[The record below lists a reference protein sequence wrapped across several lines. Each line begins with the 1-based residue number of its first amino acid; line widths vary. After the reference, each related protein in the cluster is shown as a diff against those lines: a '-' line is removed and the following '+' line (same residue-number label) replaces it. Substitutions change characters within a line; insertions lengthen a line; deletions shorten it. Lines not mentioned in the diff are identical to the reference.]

1 MIVRLLPGVLMCMA
15 ASQALALQ
23 PQDEAPRQVAASS
36 YALDLAGLYREARLE
51 DPRVLA
57 AYARARS
64 AAEQQR
70 EALGGLLP
78 QVSANANTSRVL
90 RKNENTRDIYNNEN
104 YSLSLTQ
111 YLYNKPA
118 WERYQKSKSV
128 KDQKGQQ
135 AEDTLAEATV
145 DLAKRYFV
153 ALAADDELALVQAE
167 RRATQKNLDR
177 VSMMFDRQMAKI
189 TDKLDMQARV
199 DSLAA
204 QEVDARNQVQVSREA
219 LAEIVGRPISEP
231 LSRVRNDVQLQA
243 STRPLQSWITQAV
256 ETNPML
262 KASQSGAEAANAAV
276 REGKGEHY
284 PQLSL
289 SLNAQQSDQGY
300 DNTQA
305 PRSDSYVATLGVKI
319 PLYSGG
325 STSARVRGLYD
336 EQLAAEVQM
345 EGIRRQVV
353 RETTTAYLTAQ
364 SSVEKI
370 RANRNALSSAQ
381 KSSVA
386 AQKAFTYGVV
396 NAVDVLTA
404 VQNEFKTR
412 RDLLKSQYD
421 FITNLFL
428 LNRWAGELNQDS
440 VDSVNVWLSPVPETS
455 LPGGAVQGDGE
466 ATGQARAVTRPGA
479 SQVR

>member
-1 MIVRLLPGVLMCMA
+1 MIVLRLLPGVMMCMVACQAVAMEGKDA
-15 ASQALALQ
+15 AGEQ
-23 PQDEAPRQVAASS
+23 PRGVSAST

-57 AYARARS
+57 AYARAR
-64 AAEQQR
+64 AASEQQR
-70 EALGGLLP
+70 AALGSLLP
-78 QVSANANTSRVL
+78 QVSANANSSRIL
-90 RKNENTRDIYNNEN
+90 RKNEAERDLYNTET

-128 KDQKGQQ
+128 KDQKGHE

-177 VSMMFDRQMAKI
+177 VSSMFERQMAKI

-199 DSLAA
+199 DFLLA
-204 QEVDARNQVQVSREA
+204 QEVEARNQVQVSREA
-219 LAEIVGRPISEP
+219 LAEIVGRPITEP
-231 LSRVRNDVQLQA
+231 LSRVRNDVALQA
-243 STRPLQSWITQAV
+243 PTRPLQNWVTQAV
-256 ETNPML
+256 ETNPLL
-262 KASQSGAEAANAAV
+262 KSYQSGAEAANAAV

-289 SLNAQQSDQGY
+289 SLSAQQNDQGY

-305 PRSDSYVATLGVKI
+305 PRSDSYVASFGVKI
-319 PLYSGG
+319 PIYSGG

-336 EQLAAEVQM
+336 DQLAAEEQL
-345 EGIRRQVV
+345 EGVRRQVV
-353 RETTTAYLTAQ
+353 KETTTAYLTAQ
-364 SSVEKI
+364 AAVEKI

-381 KSSVA
+381 QSSVA
-386 AQKAFTYGVV
+386 AQKAFTFGVV

-404 VQNEFKTR
+404 VQNEFKAR
-412 RDLLKSQYD
+412 RDLLKTQYD

-428 LNRWAGELNQDS
+428 LNRWAGELNQES
-440 VDSVNVWLSPVPETS
+440 VDNVNVWLSPVPETS
-455 LPGGAVQGDGE
+455 LPGGDV
-466 ATGQARAVTRPGA
+466 ARVDAR
-479 SQVR
+479 S

>member
-1 MIVRLLPGVLMCMA
+1 MIVLRLLPGLMMCMVA
-15 ASQALALQ
+15 WQAVAVEGKGAVGEQPKGVSAST
-23 PQDEAPRQVAASS
+23 

-57 AYARARS
+57 SYARARS

-70 EALGGLLP
+70 AALGGLLP
-78 QVSANANTSRVL
+78 QVSANANASRIL
-90 RKNENTRDIYNNEN
+90 RENELSRDIYNTET

-128 KDQKGQQ
+128 KAQKGHE

-177 VSMMFDRQMAKI
+177 VSSMFDRQMAKI

-199 DSLAA
+199 DFLIA
-204 QEVDARNQVQVSREA
+204 QEVEARNQVQVSREA
-219 LAEIVGRPISEP
+219 LAEIVGRPITEP
-231 LSRVRNDVQLQA
+231 LSRVRNDVALQA
-243 STRPLQSWITQAV
+243 PARPLQNWITQAV
-256 ETNPML
+256 DTNPLL
-262 KASQSGAEAANAAV
+262 KSYQSGAEAANAAV

-289 SLNAQQSDQGY
+289 NLGAQQNDQGY
-300 DNTQA
+300 DNTQT
-305 PRSDSYVATLGVKI
+305 PRSESYVATLGVKI
-319 PLYSGG
+319 PIYSGG
-325 STSARVRGLYD
+325 TTSARVRGLYD
-336 EQLAAEVQM
+336 DQLAAEEQL
-345 EGIRRQVV
+345 EGVRRQVV
-353 RETTTAYLTAQ
+353 KETTTAYLTAQ
-364 SSVEKI
+364 AAVEKI

-381 KSSVA
+381 QSSIA
-386 AQKAFTYGVV
+386 AQKAFTFGVV

-404 VQNEFKTR
+404 VQNEFKAR
-412 RDLLKSQYD
+412 RDLLKTQYD

-440 VDSVNVWLSPVPETS
+440 VDNVNVWLSPVPDAG
-455 LPGGAVQGDGE
+455 LPGGEV
-466 ATGQARAVTRPGA
+466 ARLGA
-479 SQVR
+479 SR